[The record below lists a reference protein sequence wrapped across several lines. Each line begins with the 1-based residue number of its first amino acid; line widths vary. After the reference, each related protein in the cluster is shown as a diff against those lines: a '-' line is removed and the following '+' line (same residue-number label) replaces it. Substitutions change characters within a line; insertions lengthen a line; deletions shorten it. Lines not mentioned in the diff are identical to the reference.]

1 MRALIDKFFR
11 NYLTERDLEKTL
23 ENLTDNV
30 ITIGTGE
37 QEIGRGKEGFRQLLL
52 QEFAELPD
60 PMKYEIVD
68 YMEMECGENVRS
80 VFAQFRVELE
90 MEEGI
95 FELQTRL
102 TSTAVKL
109 DDG

>member
-1 MRALIDKFFR
+1 MRAMIDKFFR

-37 QEIGRGKEGFRQLLL
+37 QEIGRGKEGFRKLLL
-52 QEFAELPD
+52 QELEELPE
-60 PMKYEIVD
+60 PMKYEIFD

-80 VFAQFRVELE
+80 VLAQLRVELE
-90 MEEGI
+90 M
-95 FELQTRL
+95 
-102 TSTAVKL
+102 
-109 DDG
+109 